1 MEKISIIAGDGYEL
15 SALFGRMNSTIK
27 DAIIISA
34 ATGVKKEYY
43 INFSQY
49 MMHQGYAVL
58 LYDYRGIGESAPEN
72 LRTSTASIQD
82 WATQD
87 MNAALNYMV
96 QEKNFTDIV
105 WMGHSLGAQLV
116 GLLDNQ
122 EHIKKVISLS
132 AAVGYWGYFP
142 FPKNMIVWLQW
153 YVISPLL
160 VKIYGYGPLKKVGW
174 GENIP
179 RRVFME
185 WRQWCMSKTYY
196 RKYLRQKWKYEK
208 FHRFIKPITAVYPSD
223 DFIANDKT
231 VSLMM
236 EFFPNA
242 PVQILKIP
250 VEKYTKLKVGH
261 TGIFRKRFETTLWPV
276 LFDIVSGAQTQPDF
290 KKSVLLS

>member
-1 MEKISIIAGDGYEL
+1 MKKIFIIAEDGCKL
-15 SALFGRMNSTIK
+15 SALFGSSDSFVK
-27 DAIIISA
+27 GVIIISA
-34 ATGVKKEYY
+34 ATGIRKEYY
-43 INFSQY
+43 INFANY
-49 MMHQGYAVL
+49 LVRQGYAVL
-58 LYDYRGIGESAPEN
+58 LYDYRGIGESAPSD
-72 LRTSTASIQD
+72 LRTSTASIYD

-96 QEKNFTDIV
+96 QEKGFTSIV

-122 EHIKKVISLS
+122 KYIKKVISLS

-142 FPKNMIVWLQW
+142 FPKSLIIWMQW
-153 YVISPLL
+153 YVISPVL

-179 RRVFME
+179 KNVFME

-196 RKYLRQKWKYEK
+196 KNYLQHKWQYDK
-208 FHRFIKPITAVYPSD
+208 FYRFIKPITAVYPSD

-242 PVQILKIP
+242 PVEILKIP
-250 VEKYTKLKVGH
+250 VDKYTNLKVGH
-261 TGIFRKRFETTLWPV
+261 TGIFRKRFESSLWPV
-276 LFDIVSGAQTQPDF
+276 LAGIISGN
-290 KKSVLLS
+290 